1 MLVDIKTNNFKKI
14 KIYLLVYGV
23 ISSGILFSMESEVQ
37 GRRGQV
43 PASLDLTG
51 ISNYGSAAAIAG
63 TGRSG
68 VAASSDTNS
77 GEVVINFDTGE
88 GESSPVI
95 RPPHT
100 GPRSGGNSEGG
111 DLNERILSAYYG
123 GGVRKR
129 SFATSIPGDASR
141 DDSLAASAAQDPALK
156 MGLAIVK
163 IIQEKQQAASDAQIA
178 KDRREAL
185 EKAEKAKQAKID
197 WRWSCCY
204 RSCTAGLAVTAL
216 VISLVQNQKQKTE

>member
-1 MLVDIKTNNFKKI
+1 MLVDIKTNNFKKF
-14 KIYLLVYGV
+14 KIYLLVYGA
-23 ISSGILFSMESEVQ
+23 ISSGILLSMESELE

-43 PASLDLTG
+43 SARLDLTG
-51 ISNYGSAAAIAG
+51 MSSFGSGAAAG
-63 TGRSG
+63 
-68 VAASSDTNS
+68 S

-88 GESSPVI
+88 RESSPVI
-95 RPPHT
+95 RPPYT

-129 SFATSIPGDASR
+129 SFATSIPGDASH
-141 DDSLAASAAQDPALK
+141 DDSLAALAAQDPALN
-156 MGLAIVK
+156 MGFELLRIFEEG
-163 IIQEKQQAASDAQIA
+163 QRAASDAQIA
-178 KDRREAL
+178 KDRRETL

>member
-14 KIYLLVYGV
+14 KIYLLAYGA
-23 ISSGILFSMESEVQ
+23 ISSGILFSMESEVE
-37 GRRGQV
+37 GIRGQV
-43 PASLDLTG
+43 PAPLDLTG
-51 ISNYGSAAAIAG
+51 MNSFGSGAAAG
-63 TGRSG
+63 
-68 VAASSDTNS
+68 S
-77 GEVVINFDTGE
+77 GEVVINFDTGK

-95 RPPHT
+95 RPPYT

-129 SFATSIPGDASR
+129 SFATSIPGDASH

-178 KDRREAL
+178 KDRRYAL
-185 EKAEKAKQAKID
+185 EKAEKANQAKID